1 MITLLIPVIGFLYTD
16 RYRQFLIDGELGGAA
31 LGRAGSLLWRLGSAA
46 VTGEGAD
53 KRLDEDRSAL
63 FLRLLTIESPS
74 RARLFALNG
83 DLLADSRV
91 LRGGTEHRFIAQ
103 SSGDRAFVAGEALV
117 PAQHLARSA
126 PRGGRQ
132 FPRYIETMPQRADHY
147 PEAADAL
154 FGKFANGVRA
164 AADGNA
170 LVLVRGGA
178 RAGIP
183 ARARWPDDL
192 ARDDRWWTSE

>member
-16 RYRQFLIDGELGGAA
+16 RYRQFLIDGELEA
-31 LGRAGSLLWRLGSAA
+31 LRSEGRIIAVALGSAA

-91 LRGGTEHRFIAQ
+91 LRGGTTPIFAQ
-103 SSGDRAFVAGEALV
+103 SLIEPSLLESLSPRSIWRAV
-117 PAQHLARSA
+117 R
-126 PRGGRQ
+126 RGGRQ

-147 PEAADAL
+147 PRSRGSAVWE
-154 FGKFANGVRA
+154 VRQ
-164 AADGNA
+164 
-170 LVLVRGGA
+170 R
-178 RAGIP
+178 
-183 ARARWPDDL
+183 RARRRKATRSCCRLRFRCRNTD
-192 ARDDRWWTSE
+192 ACSVV